1 MERAQDG
8 LKMDLPDL
16 DLSELESELWE
27 RDNGPESP
35 GKEDEI
41 ARKGPSMAYASG

>member
-8 LKMDLPDL
+8 LKMDLHDL
-16 DLSELESELWE
+16 ELSELQSEPWE
-27 RDNGPESP
+27 PDNGPESA
-35 GKEDEI
+35 GKEHEI